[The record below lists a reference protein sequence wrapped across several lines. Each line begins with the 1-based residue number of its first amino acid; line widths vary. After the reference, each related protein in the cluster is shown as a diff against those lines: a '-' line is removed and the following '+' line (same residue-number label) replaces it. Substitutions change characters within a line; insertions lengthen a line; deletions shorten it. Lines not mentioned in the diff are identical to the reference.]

1 MKALARVLFTLCLAL
16 ALDGISKIW
25 AEQTLELYQPMPIGG
40 EFFRFTLGY
49 NTGVAFGM
57 FANGGLGPLLVTG
70 LVILGLMV
78 WFGRALLSGHYPPKT
93 RWPGGRQSDPLP
105 PQAGWPI
112 GLLLGGA
119 IANFA
124 DRLIDSRVTDFLDVG
139 LGAARWPTFNLA
151 DSFIIIGMA
160 WLLLISYGRRKPL
173 QEAEQPGESTSV
185 SES

>member
-1 MKALARVLFTLCLAL
+1 MKALSRVLFTLCLAL
-16 ALDGISKIW
+16 VLDGISKIW
-25 AEQTLELYQPMPIGG
+25 AERTLELYQPVPIAGQ
-40 EFFRFTLGY
+40 FFRFTLGY

-57 FANGGLGPLLVTG
+57 FANGGLGPLVVTG
-70 LVILGLMV
+70 LVILGLIV
-78 WFGRALLSGHYPPKT
+78 WFARAL
-93 RWPGGRQSDPLP
+93 RSDQFSQ
-105 PQAGWPI
+105 QAGWPI

-160 WLLLISYGRRKPL
+160 WLLLISYGQRKPL
-173 QEAEQPGESTSV
+173 KEIEQPEESTSIG
-185 SES
+185 ES